1 MFHTIK
7 KTSPYFFVLFAL
19 LLGFASCGEEVGP
32 DIERPT
38 VGTKEPV
45 DISGTPVRRIIIE
58 EFTGA
63 GCVNCPQGAQI
74 IQNLVNTHGTRLIP
88 IAIHTGFFANPLSTS
103 MYDFRIPEG
112 AELDALIGPVQA
124 YPSASINRKLFP
136 SENSRILTSGTW
148 AGYVSAELEIAP
160 VVGIDIINTY
170 DSNTRELDI
179 TVSSTFTETV
189 TNDLALSVVL
199 TENNIVDAQLD
210 NTGLIP
216 MYTHKHVLRKML
228 TSANGAP
235 MVGVASG
242 ETIVQTFGY
251 TLPAD
256 WVDSNCHVVAFVH
269 QSPPDLEILQAAEA
283 SLIE

>member
-1 MFHTIK
+1 MFHIIK
-7 KTSPYFFVLFAL
+7 KTRPFFFVVFML
-19 LLGFASCGEEVGP
+19 LLGFTACDEIGP
-32 DIERPT
+32 DLERPT
-38 VGTKEPV
+38 VGPGDTV
-45 DISGTPVRRIIIE
+45 DTTGTPVRHILME

-63 GCVNCPQGAQI
+63 GCVNCPQGAQVI
-74 IQNLVNTHGTRLIP
+74 ESLINTYGTRI
-88 IAIHTGFFANPLSTS
+88 IAVSIHTGFFANPLATS

-112 AELDALIGPVQA
+112 AELDALIGPVTA

-136 SENSRILTSGTW
+136 GENSRVTNSTTW
-148 AGYVSAELEIAP
+148 AGYVASELEIDP
-160 VVGIDIINTY
+160 VVGIDVVNVY
-170 DSNTRELDI
+170 DSNTRELEV

-189 TNDLALSVVL
+189 TADLALSVMI

-216 MYTHKHVLRKML
+216 MYTHKHVLREML
-228 TSANGAP
+228 TSPNGAP
-235 MVGVASG
+235 MTGVASS
-242 ETIVQTFGY
+242 ETIVQTFSF

>member
-1 MFHTIK
+1 MFHIIK
-7 KTSPYFFVLFAL
+7 KTRPYLFVLFTL
-19 LLGFASCGEEVGP
+19 LLGFTSCDEVGP
-32 DIERPT
+32 DIDRPT
-38 VGTKEPV
+38 VGPRETV
-45 DISGTPVRRIIIE
+45 DTSGTPVRHILIE

-63 GCVNCPQGAQI
+63 ACVNCPQGAQV
-74 IQNLVNTHGTRLIP
+74 IQNLVNVYGTRLIP
-88 IAIHTGFFANPLSTS
+88 VSIHTGFFANPLATS
-103 MYDFRIPEG
+103 MYDFRTPEG

-136 SENSRILTSGTW
+136 GENSRVTNSSTW
-148 AGYVSAELEIAP
+148 AGYVASELEIDP
-160 VVGIDIINTY
+160 VLGIDIINVY
-170 DSNTRELDI
+170 DSNTRELEV
-179 TVSSTFTETV
+179 TVSSTFIESV
-189 TNDLALSVVL
+189 TADLSLSVMI
-199 TENNIVDAQLD
+199 TENNIVDAQVD

-216 MYTHKHVLRKML
+216 MYTHKHVLREML

-235 MVGVASG
+235 MAGVASG
-242 ETIVQTFGY
+242 ETIVQTFSF